1 MLVKTKED
9 LIQEALLIIYNNYKT
24 MTFEKGI
31 LPWAYTILD
40 NVIKG
45 DYIKECRRDT
55 LLSEHQHQA
64 TKGFGTKET
73 TDETCSLHDLDDEIK
88 RAFKKLK
95 KKERT
100 ILKLKL
106 EGYSSHEIQQKM
118 GLTRT
123 ALDVSVHRCRKKL
136 KQLLESRGAI

>member
-9 LIQEALLIIYNNYKT
+9 LIQEALLIIYHNYKT
-24 MTFEKGI
+24 MKFEKGI

-45 DYIKECRRDT
+45 DYIKETRRDS
-55 LLSEHQHQA
+55 LLSEHQA
-64 TKGFGTKET
+64 KVAGGFGAKET
-73 TDETCSLHDLDDEIK
+73 TEETCSLHDLDDEIK
-88 RAFKKLK
+88 KAFKKFK